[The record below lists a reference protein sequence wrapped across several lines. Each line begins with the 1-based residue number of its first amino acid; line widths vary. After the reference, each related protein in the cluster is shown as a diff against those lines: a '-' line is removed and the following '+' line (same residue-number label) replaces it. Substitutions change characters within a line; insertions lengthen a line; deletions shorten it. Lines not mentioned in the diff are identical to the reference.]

1 MVGPADGWLIMLLDL
16 ACQFSLNSVY
26 AASRLLGNLYREIR
40 RPFPRTREPA
50 RLHSI
55 TCEWAF
61 AGFMGLARPA
71 HLSAQEIHE
80 LFDVADLEGIPDPS
94 DSGAVLVPI

>member
-16 ACQFSLNSVY
+16 ACQFSFNPVY

-50 RLHSI
+50 RLHSL
-55 TCEWAF
+55 TCEWSF

-71 HLSAQEIHE
+71 HACNVAD

>member
-50 RLHSI
+50 RLHSL
-55 TCEWAF
+55 TCEWSF

-71 HLSAQEIHE
+71 HAYDVAD

-94 DSGAVLVPI
+94 DSGEVLVPI